1 MRFSVEHALPGTL
14 ASLESLLV
22 DPHTYARLERE
33 LPGFERIELLASDE
47 TDGVL
52 RRRVRYT
59 PRAHD
64 RVPAFGRGLVT
75 PEMLI
80 WIEESAYDRAQQ
92 RIDYTTHPNL
102 PERWRDRFESSG
114 RFTFRQT
121 ASGVVRSIA
130 GEINVR
136 VPLVGGL
143 AERVL
148 VREVRAAFDTDA
160 NLLASWLA

>member
-22 DPHTYARLERE
+22 NPQTYDRLERA
-33 LPGFERIELLASDE
+33 LPGFERIELLASEE
-47 TDGVL
+47 TGGVL

-80 WIEESAYDRAQQ
+80 WVEESAYDRAQQ
-92 RIDYTTHPNL
+92 RIDYRTHPNL
-102 PERWRDRFESSG
+102 PEKWRDRFESTG
-114 RFTFRQT
+114 RFTFRQAAT
-121 ASGVVRSIA
+121 GVVRCVE
-130 GEINVR
+130 GEIIVR
-136 VPLVGGL
+136 MPLVGGL

-148 VREVRAAFDTDA
+148 VREVRTAFDTDA
-160 NLLASWLA
+160 NLLASWLG